1 MLKTIYQLLYLL
13 GLSLTLQHHALAWE
27 QHALPVSYIDSS
39 TPHYGGNKAPL
50 VLSPS
55 HIQVATPDTSG
66 ITLWN
71 STNDGIDWTATRIAY
86 TNFSHVYLATS
97 SLVLGWGETQAPTM
111 FHRTVSSSHWRAS
124 SSVWPLANWNIIDVS
139 TSMAGDMVVLA
150 TTPHKGRLVE
160 GELFMIRGNNRGW
173 QQPVRLS
180 HAQRYVGD
188 ATFIQHHS
196 GLQSIIWSER
206 SGNDW
211 HIMLSNSN
219 DGITWTNPMVIVEHI
234 AAPYFQ
240 EAAVHIA
247 ADTLNQDEIAL
258 AFTGWGM
265 QAHSQIW
272 SKALDA
278 HTGSTTQALTLL
290 PDAGDMVRQ
299 PALVVL
305 AQNTW
310 AVAWQQTIGIDTEIF
325 VAQHQAD
332 GSWSDAINVSADAL
346 HMDRDPHIAQGSSQT
361 LNVAYTRRIQ
371 ADIQEVYM
379 ISEGDISDP
388 SLDADGDGI
397 ANSQE
402 QGFDMDHDGIDD
414 AFSARVATWQAD
426 DGRYA
431 LIVEGNGE
439 LRQVQAPSLINTH
452 IEKPST
458 HDVSGSLFSFQIH
471 ALSQGETTQVHV
483 LTPHVLNQDIT
494 WLKLNSQ
501 AQWSDDENEHVRI
514 NETGTGLIIQLTDG
528 GTGDEDGIANGIIV
542 DPAVLATPK
551 SVTPTNTNTTPS
563 ITNTEQACL
572 ITNQQSPWMPI
583 MLILLWTG
591 ITIAKQN
598 ERSWK
603 KA

>member
-27 QHALPVSYIDSS
+27 QHTLPTSYIDSS

-50 VLSPS
+50 VLSPF
-55 HIQVATPDTSG
+55 HIQVATPDISG

-97 SLVLGWGETQAPTM
+97 SLALGWGETQAPTM
-111 FHRTVSSSHWRAS
+111 FHRAVSSGSWRAS
-124 SSVWPLANWNIIDVS
+124 SFAWPLANWNIIDVS
-139 TSMAGDMVVLA
+139 TSTAGDMVVLA
-150 TTPHKGRLVE
+150 TTPHNGYLVE
-160 GELFMIRGNNRGW
+160 GELFIIRGNSNGW

-180 HAQRYVGD
+180 HTQSQVGD
-188 ATFIQHHS
+188 ASFIQHDS
-196 GLQSIIWSER
+196 GLQSVVWSER

-211 HIMLSNSN
+211 HIMLSNSS
-219 DGITWTNPMVIVEHI
+219 DGITWTSPVAIVEHI

-278 HTGSTTQALTLL
+278 HTGATTHALTLL
-290 PDAGDMVRQ
+290 PDAGDMVHQ
-299 PALVVL
+299 PSLAVL
-305 AQNTW
+305 AQDTW

-325 VAQHQAD
+325 VAQHHAD
-332 GSWSDAINVSADAL
+332 GSWSEAINVSADAL

-361 LNVAYTRRIQ
+361 LNIAYTRRIQ

-379 ISEGDISDP
+379 FSEGDVSDP

-402 QGFDMDHDGIDD
+402 QGFDIDHDGIDD
-414 AFSARVATWQAD
+414 AFSARVATWQAE

-431 LIVEGNGE
+431 LMVEGNGE
-439 LRQVQAPSLINTH
+439 LRQVQAPSLINAN

-458 HDVSGSLFSFQIH
+458 HNVSGNLFSFQIH
-471 ALSQGETTQVHV
+471 ALNQGETTQIHV
-483 LTPHVLNQDIT
+483 LTPHVLDQDVT

-501 AQWSDDENEHVRI
+501 AQWSDDEREHVRMD
-514 NETGTGLIIQLTDG
+514 EAGKGLIIQLTDG
-528 GTGDEDGIANGIIV
+528 GSGDEDGIADGIIV

-551 SVTPTNTNTTPS
+551 STTAPTSKNITQSPTNA
-563 ITNTEQACL
+563 EQACL
-572 ITNQQSPWMPI
+572 ITSHQSPWMAI
-583 MLILLWTG
+583 ALTILWIG
-591 ITIAKQN
+591 ISIITKTRQSI
-598 ERSWK
+598 
-603 KA
+603 